1 MRGGDCLKTIISFL
15 ESLGLRG
22 KKVGNQI
29 VYYSPFRDEETPS
42 FFVDPVK
49 DVWYDFGAGEG
60 GDLIKLVSI
69 LYSVTFKEALRRLGI
84 DDIKQITKP
93 APKSKEDKKLV
104 KDIENAKKLYDAIK
118 ETGNKSFIKKYFER
132 KGVIYHSE
140 AGVAEYRSMTGQ
152 RWIVFPCPNPQELRG
167 LECRG
172 VNDDATETIKDGRKI
187 RVTRGE
193 KYPWILYRGNTFLLT
208 ESIIDS
214 LAGEVLFG
222 LKSESLLGLNGVG
235 SIKYLPEII
244 DKYKPRKFLIALDN
258 DSNHNAGQLAQQ
270 KAIKLITDKGIKIE
284 LITVHKDRGV
294 KDLYQVLTKEVVTWK
309 KEKILI

>member
-1 MRGGDCLKTIISFL
+1 MKTIISFL

-60 GDLIKLVSI
+60 GDLIKLVSV
-69 LYSVTFKEALRRLGI
+69 LYSIPFKEALRRLGI
-84 DDIKQITKP
+84 DEKQITKP
-93 APKSKEDKKLV
+93 APKEDKKLV
-104 KDIENAKKLYDAIK
+104 KDIEGAKRLYDAIK
-118 ETGNKSFIKKYFER
+118 KTKNEKFIKKYFER
-132 KGVIYHSE
+132 KGVIYHPE
-140 AGVAEYRSMTGQ
+140 AGIAEYKSMTGQ
-152 RWIVFPCPNPQELRG
+152 RWIVFPCPNPQEIRG

-172 VNDDATETIKDGRKI
+172 VNNDATETIREGRKI

-193 KYPWILYRGNTFLLT
+193 KYPWILYRGSKFLIT

-235 SIKYLPEII
+235 NITHLPKII
-244 DKYKPRKFLIALDN
+244 EKYKPKEIMIALDN
-258 DSNHNAGQLAQQ
+258 DRNNGYVGQTAEK
-270 KAIKLITDKGIKIE
+270 KAIEIIKRKGVTVKKITI
-284 LITVHKDRGV
+284 HKDRGV

>member
-1 MRGGDCLKTIISFL
+1 MRGGDYLKTIISFL

-69 LYSVTFKEALRRLGI
+69 LYSIPFKEAMRKLG
-84 DDIKQITKP
+84 IKQITKP

-104 KDIENAKKLYDAIK
+104 KDIEGAKRLYDAIK
-118 ETGNKSFIKKYFER
+118 ETKNEKFIKKYFER
-132 KGVIYHSE
+132 KGVIYHPE
-140 AGVAEYRSMTGQ
+140 AGIAEYKSTTGQ
-152 RWIVFPCPNPQELRG
+152 RWVVFPCPNPQELRG

-172 VNDDATETIKDGRKI
+172 INDDATETIREGRKV

-193 KYPWILYRGNTFLLT
+193 KYPWILYRGKTFLLT

-214 LAGEVLFG
+214 LAGEVLLN

-235 SIKYLPEII
+235 NVRYLPEII
-244 DKYKPRKFLIALDN
+244 EKYKPGKFLIALDN

-294 KDLYQVLTKEVVTWK
+294 KDLYQVLTKEVLT
-309 KEKILI
+309 